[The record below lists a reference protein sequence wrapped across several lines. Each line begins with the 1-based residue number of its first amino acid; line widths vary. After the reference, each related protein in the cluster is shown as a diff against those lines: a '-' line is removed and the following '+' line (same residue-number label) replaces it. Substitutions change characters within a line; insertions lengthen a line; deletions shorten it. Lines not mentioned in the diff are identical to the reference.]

1 MESME
6 ASLQHTPTWAAATIF
21 FFAVAASYGLAQSI
35 SFAGNV
41 SLWFRS
47 HQKIALSDA
56 IDKLKEGE
64 PKKKVAFGFRISIFL
79 RLTDE
84 AMEGMG
90 EGDTDNRVPR
100 CKWWQRCFFRQF
112 YDSVNR
118 VDYLTLRH
126 GFIMVRLRFP
136 ACR

>member
-64 PKKKVAFGFRISIFL
+64 PKKKV
-79 RLTDE
+79 
-84 AMEGMG
+84 
-90 EGDTDNRVPR
+90 
-100 CKWWQRCFFRQF
+100 
-112 YDSVNR
+112 
-118 VDYLTLRH
+118 
-126 GFIMVRLRFP
+126 
-136 ACR
+136 